1 MSQRADRGRCA
12 EILELLDAWIDG
24 DLDEVEAAAVRA
36 HVDECGSCHE
46 ELKLAE
52 TVVAELRAL
61 PELDVPEGVLQTVR
75 RKTQPTPARRV
86 RAFIDDVVSR
96 PVPALAAIAAVV
108 LLVLLLSPWRRPAEP
123 QYTDQE
129 IAQATAETRLAF
141 AYVGRIA
148 QRAELRVKQRVL
160 DDGAAARTVRG
171 VRRSLQLIGE
181 AGAAAA
187 DLPATPRSQV
197 KGS

>member
-75 RKTQPTPARRV
+75 SKTQPTPA
-86 RAFIDDVVSR
+86 
-96 PVPALAAIAAVV
+96 
-108 LLVLLLSPWRRPAEP
+108 
-123 QYTDQE
+123 
-129 IAQATAETRLAF
+129 
-141 AYVGRIA
+141 
-148 QRAELRVKQRVL
+148 
-160 DDGAAARTVRG
+160 
-171 VRRSLQLIGE
+171 
-181 AGAAAA
+181 
-187 DLPATPRSQV
+187 
-197 KGS
+197 

>member
-108 LLVLLLSPWRRPAEP
+108 LLVLLLSPWRPPNRNTPIRRSHRRPQRP
-123 QYTDQE
+123 GW
-129 IAQATAETRLAF
+129 RLRMSGGSLS
-141 AYVGRIA
+141 GRSCESNKGFSMM
-148 QRAELRVKQRVL
+148 ELRR
-160 DDGAAARTVRG
+160 GPYAASG
-171 VRRSLQLIGE
+171 VRCS
-181 AGAAAA
+181 
-187 DLPATPRSQV
+187 S
-197 KGS
+197 